1 MGCRAVLRKHVETA
15 AQWQTCASVLQFRKA
30 TCVQVRLNADTLAA
44 DGAPA
49 MAAVCAG
56 SLALQAAGL
65 PTQGGLTAGVSVGLL
80 TRGAGAPQAQGS
92 MATAV
97 AAPDSAAAT
106 SSVAGAADNAA
117 GWFALSSYSQQELLV
132 DTQVLLRVQ
141 LGAVTVVTAE
151 VPAYCMLVRLHIDH
165 S

>member
-1 MGCRAVLRKHVETA
+1 MGGRAVLRQHGESA

-65 PTQGGLTAGVSVGLL
+65 PTQGGLTAGASVGLL
-80 TRGAGAPQAQGS
+80 TRGAGATQAQGCT
-92 MATAV
+92 ATA
-97 AAPDSAAAT
+97 AAAAESVQADLSAAGT
-106 SSVAGAADNAA
+106 AGDAA
-117 GWFALSSYSQQELLV
+117 GWFDAGSGTDAQQELLL
-132 DTQVLLRVQ
+132 DTQVLLQ
-141 LGAVTVVTAE
+141 
-151 VPAYCMLVRLHIDH
+151 VRALRDDIRC
-165 S
+165 

>member
-1 MGCRAVLRKHVETA
+1 M
-15 AQWQTCASVLQFRKA
+15 
-30 TCVQVRLNADTLAA
+30 QVRLNADTLSA

-80 TRGAGAPQAQGS
+80 TRRAGAPQAQGS
-92 MATAV
+92 AATA
-97 AAPDSAAAT
+97 ATTSGSSAA
-106 SSVAGAADNAA
+106 SSPAAGTADCGA
-117 GWFALSSYSQQELLV
+117 GWFDAGSGTETQQELLI
-132 DTQVLLRVQ
+132 DTQVLMRSLPWHSLLWQSELCMPLRLQ
-141 LGAVTVVTAE
+141 NNQN
-151 VPAYCMLVRLHIDH
+151 I